1 MRSAL
6 AGKPAVD
13 FQKPDT
19 VVAVRIDPST
29 GYLATPGC
37 PRQKEEFYLSGTEP
51 TEYCPIHGG
60 GGETGA
66 GDDAGV
72 SGETVPE

>member
-6 AGKPAVD
+6 AGKPAAG

-19 VVAVRIDPST
+19 VVSVRIDPST

-37 PRQKEEFYLSGTEP
+37 PRQKEEYYVLGTEP
-51 TEYCPIHGG
+51 TEYCPMHGG
-60 GGETGA
+60 GGEPAVPGGTG
-66 GDDAGV
+66 DAGQA
-72 SGETVPE
+72 VPE